1 MTSPQQVA
9 GCDVVVG
16 DVIELSRSRDV
27 DRKASVV
34 GVGEVGAFV
43 RLDTDR
49 GESELVPRNRSVIVW
64 R

>member
-1 MTSPQQVA
+1 MTSRQQVA

-16 DVIELSRSRDV
+16 DVIELSRSRDE

-49 GESELVPRNRSVIVW
+49 GEIELVPRNRSVIVW